1 MEGIQGA
8 VLRVKLRHLETWTEA
23 RRAAASRYDALLEGS
38 GIETPHVASYARH
51 VYHLYV
57 VRSPERQAWQKAL
70 AAKGIQTAMHYPTPI
85 HLLPA
90 FADLGYR
97 RGQFPHSEHAAEEV
111 LSLPMFP
118 DLTEAQ
124 CTQVARAVRELA
136 SEREPMVAAGQ

>member
-1 MEGIQGA
+1 
-8 VLRVKLRHLETWTEA
+8 
-23 RRAAASRYDALLEGS
+23 
-38 GIETPHVASYARH
+38 